1 MIKKNLWLF
10 FLLCIACE
18 NQSLMKHP
26 LDKSQTKTITLDNE
40 LKVYLLSDPD
50 FNVSAASLAVEVGHL
65 DNPNNRLGIA
75 HFLEHMLFL
84 GTEKYPE
91 VDDYKQYLDNNG
103 GISNAYT
110 STDLTNYHFQ
120 VLPDAFEGA
129 IDRFSQFF
137 ISPLFTEEY
146 TAREV
151 NAVNSEFQ
159 MYKMNDGRRAYRLSQ
174 IFAKEG
180 HPEQKFSVGSLE
192 TLGDINRN
200 ELLDFYDKHYSA
212 NKMGLVLMSTH
223 SLDVL
228 EGWARQYF
236 SKIKNNELPEKQ
248 YDPDYF
254 ERKETFRLVQVDPVK
269 DTRTL
274 DLVFSLPGTRNL
286 YTSKPGRQLGFI
298 LGHEGQGSL
307 LSYLKDKGW
316 AISLGAYA
324 PQSSKNYGSMNIQI
338 GLTETG
344 LVNYKEVVTAT
355 MDYIE
360 LMKKSGHVKHVF
372 KELKTMAEIDEVY
385 SNKGEGYRRATNIAN
400 EVLKYPL
407 KDAGRISYLF
417 SDNTP
422 KTYENLLSYLTP
434 DNLLVTLTAKGL
446 KTDKKEHYFGAP
458 YSYTEDDSFYLEL
471 LETKTR
477 EEFRIPDENPFIPK
491 SISVP
496 KRKIDSNIFPKQI
509 ESANGVSMYFGQDH
523 EFLRPKGAI
532 GLKVLLPKD
541 KMSLQHRV
549 YSRFYTACVNESL
562 NELSYPAKMA
572 GLNFSLRAGYEGVF
586 LDIGGYKESSIALY
600 DLMLDHMTE
609 FSITD
614 KQFESIKDKIIKDYE
629 NTALIDAFNQARELA
644 PEMLFKTKYTWE
656 ECLRVAKS
664 ANLEQIKEYQ
674 STLYDKT
681 FLEAMVYGDFN
692 KQDSKKVLSLF
703 KNKTRTNPLNRED
716 AFDIEFLQI
725 DNPETIQYVD
735 KLKVNNSCFFR
746 MYQIGKDSPEIRA
759 IAILAS
765 KAIEQPFYTEMRTNQ
780 QLGYVVWSYPR
791 LQDDTYYLNFLI
803 QSGDYPADD
812 LSQRADRLIVTLP
825 DLIASMSDE
834 SFQQLINSEIETL
847 ERKPLSISERAA
859 KNKTIIFEYDGD
871 FSRNNKTIE
880 ALKRV
885 DKDSLA
891 VYMGK
896 IISKEKRKMMNI
908 LAFAENHGNKS
919 EQQSSFSNLAD
930 WKSTR
935 LYK

>member
-1 MIKKNLWLF
+1 MIKKNLWLL

-18 NQSLMKHP
+18 DQSLMKHP
-26 LDKSQTKTITLDNE
+26 LDKSQTRTIILDNKM
-40 LKVYLLSDPD
+40 KVYLLSDPD

-65 DNPNNRLGIA
+65 DNPDNRLGIA

-103 GISNAYT
+103 GMSNAYT

-180 HPEQKFSVGSLE
+180 HPEQKFSVGNLE
-192 TLGDINRN
+192 TLGDIDRN

-228 EGWARQYF
+228 EGWVRQYF
-236 SKIKNNELPEKQ
+236 SKVKNNELPEKQ
-248 YDPDYF
+248 YDSEYF
-254 ERKETFRLVQVDPVK
+254 ERKETFRLIQVEPVK

-274 DLVFSLPGTRNL
+274 ELVFSLPGTRSL

-307 LSYLKDKGW
+307 LSYLKNKGW

-338 GLTETG
+338 GLTESG
-344 LVNYKEVVTAT
+344 LVNYKEVITAT

-372 KELKTMAEIDEVY
+372 EELKTMAEIDEVY

-407 KDAGRISYLF
+407 KDAGRINYIF

-422 KTYENLLSYLTP
+422 EAYDNLISYLTP

-446 KTDKKEHYFGAP
+446 KTDKKEHYFGAS
-458 YSYTEDDSFYLEL
+458 YSYTENDSFYLEL
-471 LETKTR
+471 LKTKFR
-477 EEFRIPDENPFIPK
+477 KEFKIPDQNLFIPK

-496 KRKIDSNIFPKQI
+496 KRKIDSNVFPEQV
-509 ESANGVSMYFGQDH
+509 ESTNGVSMYFGQDH
-523 EFLRPKGAI
+523 EFLRPKGVI
-532 GLKVLLPKD
+532 GLKILLPKD
-541 KMSLQHRV
+541 KMSLEHRV
-549 YSRFYTACVNESL
+549 YSRFYVACVNESL

-572 GLNFSLRAGYEGVF
+572 GLNYSLRAGYEGVF

-600 DLMLDHMTE
+600 ELMLDHMTE
-609 FSITD
+609 FSITN

-656 ECLRVAKS
+656 ECLDVAKS
-664 ANLEQIKEYQ
+664 ADLERIKDYQ

-681 FLEAMVYGDFN
+681 FLEAMVYGDFDR
-692 KQDSKKVLSLF
+692 QDSKKVLSLF
-703 KNKTRTNPLNRED
+703 KNKTGTRPLNRED

-725 DNPETIQYVD
+725 QNPEIIQYVD
-735 KLKVNNSCFFR
+735 KLKVNNSCLFK
-746 MYQIGKDSPEIRA
+746 MYHIGKDSPETRA
-759 IAILAS
+759 MALLAS

-812 LSQRADRLIVTLP
+812 LDQRADNLIVTLP
-825 DLIASMSDE
+825 NLISNMSDE
-834 SFQQLINSEIETL
+834 SFQQLIDSEVETL

-859 KNKTIIFEYDGD
+859 KNKTIIFDYDGD

-880 ALKRV
+880 SLKRV
-885 DKDSLA
+885 KKDNLA
-891 VYMGK
+891 AYMK
-896 IISKEKRKMMNI
+896 KVFSKETRKVI
-908 LAFAENHGNKS
+908 SVLAFAENHENKS
-919 EQQSSFSNLAD
+919 EVQSSFSDLAD